1 MIKTTS
7 RSLVFAVA
15 GLALAASATA
25 ANFSVSG
32 SGGPIPDTN
41 ATPGTWNVIGGYTG
55 TPFTSSVAVANP
67 VTSITA
73 VKLQGFTHSWRGDLH
88 IILKDPSGAAYNVV
102 VRPGSTGGAA
112 VGDGG
117 NYNLGDYSF
126 VTSGG
131 GTVAQGAT
139 NIAPGTYNQFFNT
152 GTGQWTAGISNT
164 PLTSIT
170 GAAGNWTL
178 EIRDW
183 AALDTGSLTGWTL
196 EGTDGGGSGI
206 TSYCG
211 AGDANLTTP
220 CSSFGSGATGN
231 GCANSGNPSGASLTA
246 TGSPTADTVVMTQ
259 TGELATSTSI
269 FLQGTANIPAGI
281 SFGDGV
287 RCAGG
292 TLKRLYVKSAVG
304 GTVSAPTG
312 GDPSI
317 QTQSAT
323 LGDPI
328 APGSTRYYQVYYRD
342 PASATG
348 ANFNVGNALAMQY

>member
-1 MIKTTS
+1 MIKTSS

-15 GLALAASATA
+15 GLALAASASA

-32 SGGPIPDTN
+32 AGGPIPDFN
-41 ATPGTWNVIGGYTG
+41 GANTWNVAYNG
-55 TPFTSSVAVANP
+55 TRFTSSVAVANP

-73 VKLQGFTHSWRGDLH
+73 VKIQGFTHSWRGDLH
-88 IILKDPSGAAYNVV
+88 ILLTDPTGASHNVV
-102 VRPGSTGGAA
+102 VRPGSSGTT
-112 VGDGG
+112 VGDSG
-117 NYNLGDYSF
+117 NYNLGEFVF

-131 GTVAQGAT
+131 ASVAQGAT
-139 NIAPGTYNQFFNT
+139 NLVPGTYNQFFNA
-152 GTGQWTAGISNT
+152 GTGQWTNGISNT
-164 PLTSIT
+164 PLNTIT
-170 GAAGNWTL
+170 GPAGNWTL

-183 AALDTGSLTGWTL
+183 FAADLGSLTGWTL
-196 EGTDGGGSGI
+196 EGTDQAGGGGI

-211 AGDANLTTP
+211 AGDPNLTAP
-220 CSSFGSGATGN
+220 CSSFGPGATGN
-231 GCANSGNPSGASLTA
+231 GCANSGNAAGASLTA

-259 TGELATSTSI
+259 SGELPTSTSI

-281 SFGDGV
+281 TFGDGV

-292 TLKRLYVKSAVG
+292 SLRRLYVKSAVG

-312 GDPSI
+312 GDPSV
-317 QTQSAT
+317 QTQSAN

-328 APGSTRYYQVYYRD
+328 APGSTRFYQVYYRD

-348 ANFNVGNALAMQY
+348 ANFNVGNALMMQY